1 MKRTVVR
8 ILPALLALLVLSASL
23 GSLAAQDEEVDTL
36 NILYWQAASILNP
49 YLSGGTKDVDAA
61 ALVLE
66 PLAWFNPD
74 GILVPAL
81 AAAIPTLENGGVSAD
96 LTSITWR
103 LKEGVVFSDGAPLTS
118 ADVVFSWEYCTHPE
132 AGCSGLRWFE
142 DVLSVEALDDLS
154 IRITFSKPKLYPYAP
169 FVGEGSV
176 VLHSGQFANCLGSAA
191 PTCTEAN
198 FAPLGTGPYVVD
210 EFRANDVVT
219 YKANPLYRE
228 TGKPHF
234 RRVVF
239 KGGGAAESG
248 ARAVLETGEADY
260 AWNLQVAHPVLDKM
274 AEAGHGRI
282 EVGFATNIERLLLNQ
297 TNPSSDLPPEL
308 RSIDPL
314 NNPHPF
320 LTNMAVRRAL
330 SMAIDRNVIAG
341 QLYGAAGRPSCNLI
355 NGPPHNVSPNNDAC
369 LTQDIAGANAL
380 LDEAGIL
387 DSDGDGVREL
397 DGVPLRLVYQT
408 STNALRQ
415 DTQALI
421 KQWWSEIGV
430 ETELANVSAAVFF
443 GADPASPDTYHKF
456 YADVQMWTTFTGSPD
471 AEALLAGWLCGDD
484 PSPANNWL
492 GRNIPRFCDPAYDAL
507 FEQLQRT
514 GSLAQRAE
522 LTIRLNDLLIDSMVV
537 VPLVYRGSV
546 SGISN
551 RLEGVWI
558 NDWNSEMWNI
568 EDWTRAS

>member
-1 MKRTVVR
+1 MKRTAVR

-81 AAAIPTLENGGVSAD
+81 ADAIPTLENGGVSAD

-118 ADVVFSWEYCTHPE
+118 ADVVFSWAYCTHPE

-142 DVLSVEALDDLS
+142 DVLSVEALDELS
-154 IRITFSKPKLYPYAP
+154 IRITFSKPKPYPYAP

-176 VLHSGQFANCLGSAA
+176 VLHSGQFAHCLGSAA
-191 PTCTEAN
+191 PTCTEEN
-198 FAPLGTGPYVVD
+198 FAPLGTGPYVVE

-219 YKANPLYRE
+219 YNANPLYRE
-228 TGKPHF
+228 AGKPHF
-234 RRVVF
+234 QRVVF
-239 KGGGAAESG
+239 KGGGDAESG

-260 AWNLQVAHPVLDKM
+260 AWNLQVAHPVLAAM
-274 AEAGHGRI
+274 EAAGHGRI

-297 TNPSSDLPPEL
+297 SNPSPDLPPEM
-308 RSIDPL
+308 RSIDPV

-320 LTNMAVRRAL
+320 LTNMAVRQAL
-330 SMAIDRNVIAG
+330 SMAIDRNVLAT

-380 LDEAGIL
+380 LDDAAIL

-397 DGVPLRLVYQT
+397 DGVPLRVVYQT

-430 ETELANVSAAVFF
+430 ETELTNVSAAVFF

-471 AEALLAGWLCGDD
+471 AEAFLAGWLCGDE

-492 GRNIPRFCDPAYDAL
+492 GRNVPRFCDPAYDAL
-507 FEQLQRT
+507 YEQLQRT

-522 LTIRLNDLLIDSMVV
+522 LTIRLNDLLIDSLVV

-568 EDWTRAS
+568 EDWTRAA